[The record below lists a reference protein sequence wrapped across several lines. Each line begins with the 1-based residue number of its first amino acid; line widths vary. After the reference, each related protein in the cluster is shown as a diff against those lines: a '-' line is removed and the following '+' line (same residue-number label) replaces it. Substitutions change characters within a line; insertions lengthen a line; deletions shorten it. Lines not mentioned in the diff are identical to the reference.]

1 MATGIDFGTTNS
13 VVAQWNGDEAEVLP
27 LDADNIDSD
36 WLYEEFQGIFPTIVG
51 ESSTRLGALFGW
63 EAKLRSNRV
72 FEACKR
78 MLRNDESIR
87 LRDASVPASVAA
99 AGVFRAMRERAEGNL
114 LRPFDSAV
122 ITVPA
127 NARGAARYR
136 TRAAARAAGIQVK
149 ALLNEPT
156 AAALSYMHDMQ
167 EEGRIMVFDWGG
179 GTIDVTILEHID
191 GHFEELASKGITQL
205 GGIELDKR
213 LRKLLL
219 RKLPSHPVLSELE
232 SRELDLIVERTK
244 IRLSK
249 EPTAVARIPGS
260 GKLVQV
266 DRDEFEREISDLV
279 EQALQPARQCLNEVG
294 MHPDEIDGVL
304 MIGGTSQLPCVRD
317 AVERLIDDEVVPDV
331 ICHPMTAVARGAA
344 IAAAIL
350 DEKVNSYLRVSSM
363 FALGTSTTDQR
374 TGKKVFSAIID
385 QHTPLPA
392 IEEKK
397 YTPIDDGRSQL
408 TVPVWEADPAKS
420 LDDPENFQLTKL
432 ELKYPRPLRREEAI
446 FNLRYTYTVDGL
458 LHVKATL
465 DKTGEVLL
473 DQEIRDFTSG
483 DTLPISEIQRR
494 MSALDR
500 LTPSGT
506 SLPRTTS
513 TSAKSFVVDGSNLA
527 WYGRD
532 ARKGDVPSLSLLLS
546 GIQALH
552 NKFPEA
558 GVTVFVDATLRHK
571 LSPAEQVML
580 DDAIRQEIILPTPA
594 GTHGKADR
602 LVTMFADEAGSII
615 VTNDS
620 YKELQAEF
628 PFLLDDGR
636 FLGATPAGGHWLF
649 SPRTPVRHRPNS

>member
-13 VVAQWNGDEAEVLP
+13 VVAQWNGDEAEVLQ
-27 LDADNIDSD
+27 LDTDNIDSD

-99 AGVFRAMRERAEGNL
+99 AGVFRAMRERAEHNL
-114 LRPFDSAV
+114 LRSFDSAV

-136 TRAAARAAGIQVK
+136 TRTAAQAAGIQVK

-156 AAALSYMHDMQ
+156 AAALSYMYDMQ

-219 RKLPSHPVLSELE
+219 RKLPGHPVLSELE

-244 IRLSK
+244 IRLSR
-249 EPTAVARIPGS
+249 ETSAVARFPGN

-266 DRDEFEREISDLV
+266 TRDEFEREIADLV
-279 EQALQPARQCLNEVG
+279 EQALQPARQCLNELG

-304 MIGGTSQLPCVRD
+304 MIGGTSQLPSVRN
-317 AVERLIDDEVVPDV
+317 AVERLMDDEVVPSA

-350 DEKVNSYLRVSSM
+350 DGKIDSYLRVSSM
-363 FALGTSTTDQR
+363 FALGTATTNQH
-374 TGKKVFSAIID
+374 TGEKVFSAIID

-397 YTPIDDGRSQL
+397 YTPIDDGRVQL

-432 ELKYPRPLRREEAI
+432 VLKYPRRLPREKAI

-458 LHVKATL
+458 LHVKGTL
-465 DKTGEVLL
+465 DETGEVLL
-473 DQEIRDFTSG
+473 DEEIRDFTSG
-483 DTLPISEIQRR
+483 DTLPVEEIRRR

-500 LTPSGT
+500 LTPSGA
-506 SLPRTTS
+506 SLPQLTPAA
-513 TSAKSFVVDGSNLA
+513 AKSFVVDGSNLA
-527 WYGRD
+527 WHGRD
-532 ARKGDVPSLSLLLS
+532 RRKGDIPSLDQLLS
-546 GIQALH
+546 GVQALH
-552 NKFPEA
+552 TKFPGA
-558 GVTVFVDATLRHK
+558 DVTVFVDATLRHQ
-571 LSPAEQVML
+571 LPPGEQKVL
-580 DDAIRQEIILPTPA
+580 DDAIRQKIVHTTPA
-594 GTHGKADR
+594 GTHGKGDR
-602 LVTMFADEAGSII
+602 MVVMFADETGSVI

-620 YKELQAEF
+620 YQELQAEF
-628 PFLLDDGR
+628 PFLLDKDR
-636 FLGATPAGGHWLF
+636 VLGATPAGNHWLF
-649 SPRTPVRHRPNS
+649 PPRTPVRPRSSS